1 MSEYDRLKKVIP
13 PDLALAN
20 QALSR
25 SLLQVKR
32 ISTKNLPTIANTLVA
47 LESNSTLDLIN
58 DLDTPLPSAVSNF
71 WANVFATGTG
81 PGNTITVDD
90 AIGIAG
96 GNTVNTQ
103 MPTVIENLQTLTDA
117 AQLVSLTANVGNAL
131 SANNGIYTQMQYC
144 LANAYGTGPTVVPA
158 SIYWAGGTFSDLDDA
173 FANGLI
179 PAANSAITS
188 INSTNSTLTGNINLA
203 WTTMAQQ
210 IQINQD
216 NLSAAGIDIGNVVIG
231 DWANSNIAAD
241 QQSVSLGIGARLH
254 SIGQDITQGG
264 SAQFF
269 ESVANVN
276 SVAGQA
282 VIASMREGRNIR
294 LFRSGGLGID
304 TQLSDRNPTPAL
316 IDPTLS
322 AQYTPDQA
330 RANIIVG

>member
-13 PDLALAN
+13 ADQALAN

-25 SLLQVKR
+25 SLRQVKR
-32 ISTKNLPTIANTLVA
+32 ITISNLPTIANALVA
-47 LESNSTLDLIN
+47 MESNSNLDLIN
-58 DLDTPLPSAVSNF
+58 DLDTPLPSAVGNF
-71 WANVFATGTG
+71 WANTFATGTG

-96 GNTVNTQ
+96 GNTVNTE

-117 AQLVSLTANVGNAL
+117 TQLVSLTANVGNAL

-188 INSTNSTLTGNINLA
+188 INSTNSAIAGNINLA
-203 WTTMAQQ
+203 WAAMAQQ

-216 NLSAAGIDIGNVVIG
+216 NLSAAGIDIGNIVIG
-231 DWANSNIAAD
+231 DWANSNVAAN
-241 QQSVSLGIGARLH
+241 QQSVSLGIGVRLH
-254 SIGQDITQGG
+254 AIGLDITQGG

-269 ESVANVN
+269 QAVANTS
-276 SVAGQA
+276 SVSGQA

-304 TQLSDRNPTPAL
+304 TQLSVRNPTPAL
-316 IDPTLS
+316 VDPTLG
-322 AQYTPDQA
+322 AQYTADQA
-330 RANIIVG
+330 RANIII